1 MHAQSSEFVIDK
13 TLSSSDSNPSA
24 ASNSSKPAVELISP
38 KFMNF
43 HARIVSVHQ
52 SFYILCGA
60 NEKSLRKNGAV
71 LSQTQ
76 NFFNL
81 NQAKLST
88 PRNIHHTHTLMCHL
102 RVNLGSPNRR
112 KKTFCVEGRTTLLR
126 IFRPGKLEFYN
137 HVTR

>member
-24 ASNSSKPAVELISP
+24 LSNSSKPAVEPELIPP

-60 NEKSLRKNGAV
+60 NEKSPRKNGAV

-88 PRNIHHTHTLMCHL
+88 PRNIHQVGAHIHTLLCA
-102 RVNLGSPNRR
+102 
-112 KKTFCVEGRTTLLR
+112 TFE
-126 IFRPGKLEFYN
+126 
-137 HVTR
+137 